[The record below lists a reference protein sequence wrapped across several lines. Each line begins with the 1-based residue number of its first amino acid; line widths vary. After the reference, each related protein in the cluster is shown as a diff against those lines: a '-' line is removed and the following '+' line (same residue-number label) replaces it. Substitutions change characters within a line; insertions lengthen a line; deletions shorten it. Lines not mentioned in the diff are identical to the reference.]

1 MKGQAPSCTVHT
13 PASLVGALEIL
24 FAEKGTWRPLAGG
37 TDLMVPFAAG
47 TLPFTRF
54 LNLWGLDELRGI
66 EISPENISLG
76 ALTTYADVRSH
87 SLLRAEFPNLVQS
100 ARVTGAM
107 AIQNRGTLAG
117 NIANGSPAADT
128 PPSLLAYGA
137 EVQLQSLAGSRWVP
151 YESFH
156 TDYKQTVMLPEE
168 LITRIRLP
176 RTTGDTFHFFRKVGT
191 RKAQAISKVC
201 LAAYARAEEGRVAEF
216 RLGMGSVAPVPLRA
230 LTTEMLIQGQ
240 RLEALDDHS
249 IAEAKQALLE
259 DIRPIDDIRSTA
271 SYRRKVSANVL
282 GQLLEAMI
290 ERFKRPQIRA

>member
-1 MKGQAPSCTVHT
+1 MRGQVPSCTVHT
-13 PASLVGALEIL
+13 PASVVGALEIL
-24 FAEKGTWRPLAGG
+24 FAEKGVWRPLAGG

-66 EISPENISLG
+66 ETSPDSITLG
-76 ALTTYADVRSH
+76 ALTTYSEMRNHPLIA
-87 SLLRAEFPNLVQS
+87 AEFPNLVQS
-100 ARVTGAM
+100 AWVTGAM

-156 TDYKQTVMLPEE
+156 TGYKQSVMLPEE
-168 LITRIRLP
+168 LLTRIRVWRP
-176 RTTGDTFHFFRKVGT
+176 KGDTFHFFRKVGT

-201 LAAYARAEEGRVAEF
+201 LAAYARAEGGCVAEF

-230 LTTEMLIQGQ
+230 LTAEMLIQGQ
-240 RLEALDDHS
+240 RIDALDDRI
-249 IAEAKQALLE
+249 IAGAKLALME
-259 DIRPIDDIRSTA
+259 DIWPIDDIRSTA
-271 SYRRKVSANVL
+271 NYRRKVSANVL
-282 GQLLEAMI
+282 GQLLEGML
-290 ERFKRPQIRA
+290 ERFKRA